1 MSQLPATV
9 DEAEAL
15 LARVEPD
22 DLAPVLFA
30 FVRWC
35 QEHWTAQGCDPPGL
49 SEEARE
55 GWDECLAALETAAEH
70 VMGAVY

>member
-9 DEAEAL
+9 EQAEAL
-15 LARVEPD
+15 LAQVEPD
-22 DLAPVLFA
+22 DLAPVLLA

-35 QEHWTAQGCDPPGL
+35 QEYWQSSIDPDL
-49 SEEARE
+49 SEDERR
-55 GWDECLAALETAAEH
+55 GWDECLLALETAAEH